1 MLPIC
6 EGFTVPKHF
15 EPHLGAYVGG
25 KETSP
30 NKIWGGDEKCHVLP
44 LVRKVQNVL
53 RSLQS
58 LIL

>member
-1 MLPIC
+1 MLSIC
-6 EGFTVPKHF
+6 EGFTVPEYFKPHF
-15 EPHLGAYVGG
+15 RAYVRGQ
-25 KETSP
+25 ETSP
-30 NKIWGGDEKCHVLP
+30 NEIWGGDEKCHVLP